1 MVYVFIEMFKGIF
14 EDVRVT
20 KSESTCDQWEQ
31 DWLHKHGFI
40 SIQLYRVHADQGF
53 PSDTY
58 HIFKT
63 DLEV

>member
-1 MVYVFIEMFKGIF
+1 MVYVFVDMYRGVF

-20 KSESTCDQWEQ
+20 KSVETCEQ

-40 SIQLYRVHADQGF
+40 SIQLYRVHADQGI